1 MYVRAAITAIV
12 VASFAQEPHQ
22 REHTGWQ
29 VYGMISALQR
39 PNGFYVFK
47 HPESLIIFL

>member
-1 MYVRAAITAIV
+1 MYVRAAIAAIV
-12 VASFAQEPHQ
+12 VAPFAQEPHQ
-22 REHTGWQ
+22 CEHIGRQ
-29 VYGMISALQR
+29 VYGMILALQR